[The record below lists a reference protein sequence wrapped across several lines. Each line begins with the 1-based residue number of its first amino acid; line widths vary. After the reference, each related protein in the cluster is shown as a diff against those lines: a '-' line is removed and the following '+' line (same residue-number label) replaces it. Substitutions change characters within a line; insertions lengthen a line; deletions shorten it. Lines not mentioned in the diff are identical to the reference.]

1 MPKAGPPLDFPVMED
16 KSLSFYLICDWVY
29 IIWNQKN
36 SNQYIKKE
44 KEMIKYLFK
53 TSLAVQW
60 LILCAF
66 LQGAWVQLWLGK
78 ITHPVWCGQNKHIIN
93 KEG

>member
-1 MPKAGPPLDFPVMED
+1 MIGF
-16 KSLSFYLICDWVY
+16 Y
-29 IIWNQKN
+29 IICNQKN

-66 LQGAWVQLWLGK
+66 PVGGIGSIPGWEKK